1 MCSKRCDSIFL
12 DSGPSSGKTKRLKS
26 MRYYD
31 GYEYLSWCT
40 TADDSVTQGSLCL
53 GLPAGQTGFESQLGF
68 TFFIFLELE
77 FYNIRNN
84 DQMRYFAYFLI
95 HSIVFLYEKVYVL
108 KRS

>member
-1 MCSKRCDSIFL
+1 
-12 DSGPSSGKTKRLKS
+12 

-31 GYEYLSWCT
+31 GYEDLSWWA
-40 TADDSVTQGSLCL
+40 TADDSVTRGSLCL
-53 GLPAGQTGFESQLGF
+53 GLTRAEWVRIPVGFY
-68 TFFIFLELE
+68 FFSIFLELE